1 MKGGVY
7 FTDTSGSGKR
17 RAETMQKLDQF
28 IDERGGTPS
37 APEDGSERVLRTKSN
52 FLK

>member
-1 MKGGVY
+1 MY

-37 APEDGSERVLRTKSN
+37 APEDGSEESYEQKSN